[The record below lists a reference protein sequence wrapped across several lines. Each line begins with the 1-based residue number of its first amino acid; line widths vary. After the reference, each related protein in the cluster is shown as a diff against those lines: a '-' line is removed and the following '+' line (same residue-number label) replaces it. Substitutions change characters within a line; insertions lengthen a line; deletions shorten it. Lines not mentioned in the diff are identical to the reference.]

1 MAVRLP
7 VDASDV
13 EGLDLMGAL
22 TSFFGSPGVML
33 ALAAFAG
40 MVCVIA
46 IAAGAR
52 ALLKGRNDVVDRLE
66 RVGRGGY
73 AFDPDDA
80 SGSYSQPQT
89 MPARVDMSTTLA
101 RLLKPFSALAKP
113 TKSDELSR
121 ARLAMI
127 RAGLRGEN
135 SFEIFMG
142 LKLFLAPVLT
152 IAFLELNANLENPM
166 QFPVDVVLAIWV
178 CGFVFFVPNIWLN
191 GKIKERQEALSR
203 ALPDAMD
210 LLVTC
215 VEAGLGLDA
224 AMSRVAQETVLSA
237 PILAEELNHTFL
249 EVQAG
254 VTRGDSFRRLA
265 ERTGV
270 EDLRSLSAMLIQTD
284 IFGTSVARAL
294 RIHSDSMRLKRMQQA
309 EEKAAM
315 VSVKMTVPLVLCILP
330 SLIAVVMGPAIVMI
344 SKSFGGQP

>member
-1 MAVRLP
+1 M
-7 VDASDV
+7 DA
-13 EGLDLMGAL
+13 LLA
-22 TSFFGSPGVML
+22 TPGVML
-33 ALAAFAG
+33 GISAVAG
-40 MVCVIA
+40 MVFVIA
-46 IAAGAR
+46 V
-52 ALLKGRNDVVDRLE
+52 ALGLRSAFSGRNEVVDRLE
-66 RVGRGGY
+66 RVGRNELDT
-73 AFDPDDA
+73 FDN
-80 SGSYSQPQT
+80 SGTYSQPESS
-89 MPARVDMSTTLA
+89 RGDFSKTLA
-101 RLLKPFSALAKP
+101 QLLKPFSALARP
-113 TKSDELSR
+113 SKSDELSR
-121 ARLAMI
+121 ARLNMI

-152 IAFLELNANLENPM
+152 IGFLELNANLTNPI

-178 CGFVFFVPNIWLN
+178 CGFVFFVPNFWLN
-191 GKIKERQEALSR
+191 SKIKERQQTLER

-224 AMSRVAQETVLSA
+224 AISRVAQELALSS
-237 PILAEELNHTFL
+237 PLLGEELNHTFL

-254 VTRGDSFRRLA
+254 VTRADSFRRLA

-294 RIHSDSMRLKRMQQA
+294 RIHSDGMRIKRMQQA

-315 VSVKMTVPLVLCILP
+315 VSVKMTIPLVLFILP

-344 SKSFGGQP
+344 TQSFGGGP

>member
-1 MAVRLP
+1 M
-7 VDASDV
+7 DALLS
-13 EGLDLMGAL
+13 
-22 TSFFGSPGVML
+22 SPTVML
-33 ALAAFAG
+33 GVAALAG
-40 MVCVIA
+40 MVFVIA

-52 ALLKGRNDVVDRLE
+52 SMLSGRNDVVDRL
-66 RVGRGGY
+66 GRGRG
-73 AFDPDDA
+73 DDDREL
-80 SGSYSQPQT
+80 SGSHSGAFVAPTPKEELSKRLVQ
-89 MPARVDMSTTLA
+89 
-101 RLLKPFSALAKP
+101 LLKPFSALARP

-121 ARLAMI
+121 ARLNMI

-142 LKLFLAPVLT
+142 LKLFLAPLLT
-152 IAFLELNANLENPM
+152 IAFLEFNTNLTNPI
-166 QFPVDVVLAIWV
+166 QFPVDVVLAIWI
-178 CGFVFFVPNIWLN
+178 CGFIFFVPNIWLN
-191 GKIKERQEALSR
+191 GKIKERQQALER

-224 AMSRVAQETVLSA
+224 AIMRVAQELRLSS
-237 PILAEELNHTFL
+237 PLLGDELNTTFL

-254 VTRGDSFRRLA
+254 VTRADSFRRLA

-294 RIHSDSMRLKRMQQA
+294 RIHSEAMRIKRMQQA

-315 VSVKMTVPLVLCILP
+315 VSVKMTVPLVLFILP

-344 SKSFGGQP
+344 TQSFGASGP

>member
-1 MAVRLP
+1 MN
-7 VDASDV
+7 VDALL
-13 EGLDLMGAL
+13 GM
-22 TSFFGSPGVML
+22 PGVQLGLAATAGMIFVIAVAAGVRSML
-33 ALAAFAG
+33 A
-40 MVCVIA
+40 
-46 IAAGAR
+46 
-52 ALLKGRNDVVDRLE
+52 GRHDVVDRLG
-66 RVGRGGY
+66 RVGRGNEL
-73 AFDPDDA
+73 DPFDA
-80 SGSYSQPQT
+80 SGSYSQSQPVIQ
-89 MPARVDMSTTLA
+89 PREDLSKTLA

-113 TKSDELSR
+113 RKSDELTR
-121 ARLAMI
+121 ARLNMV

-142 LKLFLAPVLT
+142 LKLFLAPLLT
-152 IAFLELNANLENPM
+152 IAFLELNANLTNPM

-178 CGFVFFVPNIWLN
+178 CGFVFFVPNLWLN
-191 GKIKERQEALSR
+191 GKIKERQTALEA

-224 AMSRVAQETVLSA
+224 AMSRVADETTLSA
-237 PILAEELNHTFL
+237 PILAEELQHTFL

-254 VTRGDSFRRLA
+254 VTRADSFRRLA

-294 RIHSDSMRLKRMQQA
+294 RIHSEGMRVKRMQHA

-315 VSVKMTVPLVLCILP
+315 VSVKMTIPLVLCILP

-344 SKSFGGQP
+344 TQSFAGAGP

>member
-1 MAVRLP
+1 
-7 VDASDV
+7 VDAAHV
-13 EGLDLMGAL
+13 EGVDLMDGIL
-22 TSFFGSPGVML
+22 GNPTVVM
-33 ALAAFAG
+33 ALAATFGTIFVLA
-40 MVCVIA
+40 V
-46 IAAGAR
+46 
-52 ALLKGRNDVVDRLE
+52 ALGIRSMLSRNDDVVDRLG
-66 RVGRGGY
+66 RVGRTGQELD
-73 AFDPDDA
+73 AFDRTGSH
-80 SGSYSQPQT
+80 SGSQVAPREELT
-89 MPARVDMSTTLA
+89 RKIA

-121 ARLAMI
+121 ARLNMV

-135 SFEIFMG
+135 SLEIFMG

-152 IAFLELNANLENPM
+152 IAFLQLNASMESPL
-166 QFPVDVVLAIWV
+166 QFPIDVVIAIWI
-178 CGFVFFVPNIWLN
+178 CGFVFFVPNVWLN
-191 GKIKERQEALSR
+191 GKIKERQQSLER

-224 AMSRVAQETVLSA
+224 AMSRVAQELVLSS
-237 PILAEELNHTFL
+237 PTLADELNQTFL

-254 VTRGDSFRRLA
+254 VPRADSFRRLA

-270 EDLRSLSAMLIQTD
+270 EDLRSLAAMLIQTD

-294 RIHSDSMRLKRMQQA
+294 RIHSDGMRVKRMQQA

-315 VSVKMTVPLVLCILP
+315 VSVKMTIPLVLFILP

-344 SKSFGGQP
+344 TRSFGDGP

>member
-1 MAVRLP
+1 MNL
-7 VDASDV
+7 
-13 EGLDLMGAL
+13 EAL
-22 TSFFGSPGVML
+22 FSSPSVML
-33 ALAAFAG
+33 GAAAVAGMIFVLAAFAG
-40 MVCVIA
+40 V
-46 IAAGAR
+46 R
-52 ALLKGRNDVVDRLE
+52 SLTKGRNEVVERLG
-66 RVGRGGY
+66 RVGRTGDSD
-73 AFDPDDA
+73 FDQ
-80 SGSYSQPQT
+80 SGSFSGPHA
-89 MPARVDMSTTLA
+89 PPEEDFSKKLA
-101 RLLKPFSALAKP
+101 RILKPFSALAKP

-121 ARLAMI
+121 ARTNMI

-135 SFEIFMG
+135 ALEIFMG

-152 IAFLELNANLENPM
+152 IAFLQLNSSMGSPM
-166 QFPVDVVLAIWV
+166 QFPIDVVLAVWI
-178 CGFVFFVPNIWLN
+178 CGFVFLMPNVWLN
-191 GKIKERQEALSR
+191 GKIRERQQALER

-224 AMSRVAQETVLSA
+224 AMSRVSQELVLSS
-237 PILAEELNHTFL
+237 PILAEEMNHTFL

-254 VTRGDSFRRLA
+254 VPRADSFRRLA

-270 EDLRSLSAMLIQTD
+270 EDLKSLSAMLIQTE

-294 RIHSDSMRLKRMQQA
+294 RIHSDGMRVKRMQQA

-344 SKSFGGQP
+344 SQSFGGGP

>member
-1 MAVRLP
+1 MY
-7 VDASDV
+7 
-13 EGLDLMGAL
+13 AL
-22 TSFFGSPGVML
+22 LATPGVML
-33 ALAAFAG
+33 GIAAVAGMIFVIAVALGLRAAFS
-40 MVCVIA
+40 
-46 IAAGAR
+46 
-52 ALLKGRNDVVDRLE
+52 GRNEVVERLE
-66 RVGRGGY
+66 RVGRNELDT
-73 AFDPDDA
+73 FDQ
-80 SGSYSQPQT
+80 SGSRSYASERSRGGEF
-89 MPARVDMSTTLA
+89 ARTLA
-101 RLLKPFSALAKP
+101 QLLRPFTALARP
-113 TKSDELSR
+113 SKSDELSR
-121 ARLAMI
+121 ARLNMV

-152 IAFLELNANLENPM
+152 IGFLELNANLANPM

-178 CGFVFFVPNIWLN
+178 CGFIFFVPNFWLN
-191 GKIKERQEALSR
+191 GKIKERQQALER

-224 AMSRVAQETVLSA
+224 AISRVAQELALSS
-237 PILAEELNHTFL
+237 PLLGEELNHTFL

-254 VTRGDSFRRLA
+254 VTRADSFRRLA

-294 RIHSDSMRLKRMQQA
+294 RIHSDGMRIKRMQQA

-315 VSVKMTVPLVLCILP
+315 VSVKMTIPLVLFILP

-344 SKSFGGQP
+344 TQSFSGGP